1 MGAQK
6 KRAAAAA
13 AAARV
18 SEDPDDLARQPLQAI
33 LLADSFTTKFRPI
46 TLERPKVLLPLVN
59 VPMINYTLA
68 WLEAAGVAEVFVFC
82 CAHSKQVID
91 YLENSEWFSQPNF
104 TVKTIESHNIIS
116 AGDALR
122 LIYEQNVIHGDF
134 VLISGDTVSN
144 MSLTQALQEHKERKK
159 KDNNAVMTMIIKK
172 SKPSPITRQSRLGT
186 DELFMAIDPNT
197 KQLLYYEDKADHS
210 KGTICLDKML
220 LAENPSISLHND
232 KQDCYIDIC
241 SPEVLSLFTD
251 NFDYQHLRRHF
262 VKGLLLDD
270 IMGYKIFTHEIHS
283 SYAARIDNY
292 RSYDIVSKDIIQR
305 WTYPYVPDVKFCG
318 NRATKLERRGICFTA
333 FNSEIEQSRSAQVG
347 SFTVIGYG
355 TKIGSNSKISDS
367 VIGEGCTIGS
377 NVLIEGSYIWDN
389 VIIEDGCE
397 LRHVIVCDGV
407 IMKAGAVLKPGVVLS
422 FKVVIGERFVVP
434 AYSKVSLLQQPTVHD
449 SDEELEYADNSSGT
463 VEFSSIQGT
472 ADQSNGEMTSE
483 SSEAHK
489 PKLGTGGVGY
499 IWSICEGGQEEEW
512 RHSVAPIPEDK
523 LTELSEAMDDDQEL
537 VTQDRTALSTSG
549 ELISDSNASEGD
561 DNEDSKDDS
570 VYFEKEV
577 EATFLR
583 AVEENVKVDHVIL
596 EVNSLRLSYNMTSA
610 DCAGAVFYSM
620 MKLAI
625 KTPHSSASELQQN
638 TANIITTWQKLL
650 KSYLLEID
658 EEIEIILKFEE
669 MCLESAKEFSPLF
682 ARILHILYDKDILQE
697 DAILRWADEK
707 EGADESDKVFV
718 RQSEKFIQWLREASE
733 EED

>member
-1 MGAQK
+1 
-6 KRAAAAA
+6 
-13 AAARV
+13 
-18 SEDPDDLARQPLQAI
+18 
-33 LLADSFTTKFRPI
+33 
-46 TLERPKVLLPLVN
+46 
-59 VPMINYTLA
+59 
-68 WLEAAGVAEVFVFC
+68 
-82 CAHSKQVID
+82 
-91 YLENSEWFSQPNF
+91 
-104 TVKTIESHNIIS
+104 
-116 AGDALR
+116 
-122 LIYEQNVIHGDF
+122 
-134 VLISGDTVSN
+134 
-144 MSLTQALQEHKERKK
+144 
-159 KDNNAVMTMIIKK
+159 
-172 SKPSPITRQSRLGT
+172 
-186 DELFMAIDPNT
+186 
-197 KQLLYYEDKADHS
+197 
-210 KGTICLDKML
+210 
-220 LAENPSISLHND
+220 
-232 KQDCYIDIC
+232 
-241 SPEVLSLFTD
+241 
-251 NFDYQHLRRHF
+251 
-262 VKGLLLDD
+262 

-318 NRATKLERRGICFTA
+318 NRATKLERRGMYRA
-333 FNSEIEQSRSAQVG
+333 LEIEQSRSAQVG

-434 AYSKVSLLQQPTVHD
+434 AHSKVSLLQQPTVHD

-463 VEFSSIQGT
+463 VEFSCT

-596 EVNSLRLSYNMTSA
+596 EVNSLRGSLDFTCS
-610 DCAGAVFYSM
+610 
-620 MKLAI
+620 
-625 KTPHSSASELQQN
+625 
-638 TANIITTWQKLL
+638 LL
-650 KSYLLEID
+650 MRLEGFF
-658 EEIEIILKFEE
+658 LPN
-669 MCLESAKEFSPLF
+669 C
-682 ARILHILYDKDILQE
+682 
-697 DAILRWADEK
+697 
-707 EGADESDKVFV
+707 
-718 RQSEKFIQWLREASE
+718 
-733 EED
+733 

>member
-318 NRATKLERRGICFTA
+318 NRATKLERRGMYRA
-333 FNSEIEQSRSAQVG
+333 LEIEQSRSAQVG

>member
-318 NRATKLERRGICFTA
+318 NRATKLERQGMYRA
-333 FNSEIEQSRSAQVG
+333 LEIEQSRSAQVG

-523 LTELSEAMDDDQEL
+523 LAELSEAMDDDQEL

>member
-1 MGAQK
+1 MGAHK

-13 AAARV
+13 AAVRV
-18 SEDPDDLARQPLQAI
+18 SEDPDDLVRQPLQAI

-144 MSLTQALQEHKERKK
+144 MSLAQALQEHKERKK

-197 KQLLYYEDKADHS
+197 KQLLYYEDKTDHS

-241 SPEVLSLFTD
+241 SQEVLSLFTD

-283 SYAARIDNY
+283 SYAARVDNY

-318 NRATKLERRGICFTA
+318 NRATKLERRGMYRA
-333 FNSEIEQSRSAQVG
+333 LEIEQSRSAQVG

-377 NVLIEGSYIWDN
+377 NVQIEGSYIWDN

-449 SDEELEYADNSSGT
+449 SDEELEYADNGSGT
-463 VEFSSIQGT
+463 VEFSAIQGT
-472 ADQSNGEMTSE
+472 ADESNGEMTSE

-523 LTELSEAMDDDQEL
+523 LAELSEAMDDDQEL
-537 VTQDRTALSTSG
+537 ATQDSTALSG

-620 MKLAI
+620 MKLAV

-650 KSYLLEID
+650 KSYLPEID
-658 EEIEIILKFEE
+658 EEIEVILKFEE

-682 ARILHILYDKDILQE
+682 ARILHILYDKDILEE

-718 RQSEKFIQWLREASE
+718 RQSEKLIQWLREASE